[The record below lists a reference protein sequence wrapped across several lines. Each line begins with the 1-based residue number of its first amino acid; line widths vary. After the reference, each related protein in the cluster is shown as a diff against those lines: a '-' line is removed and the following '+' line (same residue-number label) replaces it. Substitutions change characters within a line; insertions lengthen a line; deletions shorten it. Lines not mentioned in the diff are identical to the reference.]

1 MNPPP
6 PAPSLPR
13 PTTPHARRSGDH
25 RAAAVTQPPLLSLQ
39 RSLFPVL
46 PPTCPSAVL
55 PADRILHLNPT
66 LGPVRGHVVPL
77 PVSSPRRPPS
87 PPPPSTRYLARP
99 SPRPGTQG
107 KRISLQPRPAPGES
121 CLRRSRAPRLTDSR
135 RALAQSSGNITS
147 SSPRPPQPAQ
157 ISPHSKQRRRNSNT
171 SCASVKLSISSRVL
185 RSPSAL
191 ADDTLLL
198 HFPSH
203 SLPHGP
209 TFRSCDPRS
218 Y

>member
-1 MNPPP
+1 MCNPRSRPKLDHQSQSPNEPAP

-77 PVSSPRRPPS
+77 PVPSPRRPPS

-99 SPRPGTQG
+99 LPRPGTQG
-107 KRISLQPRPAPGES
+107 KRISLKPRPAPGES
-121 CLRRSRAPRLTDSR
+121 CLRRSRAHRLTDSR
-135 RALAQSSGNITS
+135 RALAQSSDDITS
-147 SSPRPPQPAQ
+147 SSPRPPQRERNLCLSRADQPAQ
-157 ISPHSKQRRRNSNT
+157 QAAPAQQQYLMRLCQAEH
-171 SCASVKLSISSRVL
+171 L
-185 RSPSAL
+185 L
-191 ADDTLLL
+191 ARAAQ
-198 HFPSH
+198 PV
-203 SLPHGP
+203 GAG
-209 TFRSCDPRS
+209 
-218 Y
+218 